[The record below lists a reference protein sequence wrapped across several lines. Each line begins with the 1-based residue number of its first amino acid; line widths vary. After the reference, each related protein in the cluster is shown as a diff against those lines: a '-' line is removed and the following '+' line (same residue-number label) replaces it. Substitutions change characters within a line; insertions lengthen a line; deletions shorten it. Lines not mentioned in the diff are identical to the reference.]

1 MKTVT
6 RITLL
11 LLISLTIFSCKEEK
25 KEKEI
30 TVEESE
36 IDTQGEMTTDMA
48 ETSFKSGLSGDVFHH
63 YLEVKSALFDADEK
77 AVSVAAANMAR
88 GLKEGHP
95 EIGKLAADISRAK
108 DIDTQRLLFS
118 EFTHELEPLIY
129 DNLQNGQIYKQYCPM
144 AFDNKGAYWL
154 SDSKEIRNPYFGEK
168 MANCG
173 SVKETITPKS

>member
-1 MKTVT
+1 MKTVS
-6 RITLL
+6 RLAL
-11 LLISLTIFSCKEEK
+11 FLLIPLTVLSCKEEK
-25 KEKEI
+25 DEKKV

-36 IDTQGEMTTDMA
+36 IDTMGEMTTDMA
-48 ETSFKSGLSGDVFHH
+48 ETSFDTGLDGAVFHH
-63 YLEVKSALFDADEK
+63 YLEVKNALFEGDQD

-88 GLKEGHP
+88 GFDEQQP
-95 EIGKLAADISRAK
+95 ELENLAADISRAK
-108 DIDTQRLLFS
+108 DIDTQRQLFS

-144 AFDNKGAYWL
+144 AFNNKGGYWL

-173 SVKETITPKS
+173 SIKETITPKS